1 MVSIGW
7 SAYAY
12 TGEASLSGLVWQ
24 CGESQLALERPVVMG
39 IVNVT
44 PDSFSDGGLHEDPVS
59 AVTCG
64 LRLAAQGAAIIDV
77 GGESTRPGA
86 AEINSAEELARV
98 RPVISRLKAELRIP
112 ISVDTR
118 HADVAAACVEA
129 GASIINDVS
138 GFSDPAMVD
147 AAVSCDAGLVVMH
160 MLGEPGTMQQEPTY
174 ADVVAEVRDYL
185 LDRALS
191 LECAGVARERIVIDP
206 GIGFGKT
213 LDHNLALLRALP
225 ELAAFGYPVLVGVSR
240 KRFIGMLTAEED
252 PSERLGGSVAA
263 ATWAVE
269 HGASIVR
276 VHDVRES
283 VQAVAV
289 ATALGGL

>member
-1 MVSIGW
+1 MSR
-7 SAYAY
+7 
-12 TGEASLSGLVWQ
+12 LVWN
-24 CGESQLALERPVVMG
+24 CGDSLLELEPPLVMG

-44 PDSFSDGGLHEDPVS
+44 PDSFSDGGLHEDPAS
-59 AVTCG
+59 AVAYG
-64 LRLAAQGAAIIDV
+64 LRLAAYGAAIIDV

-86 AEINSAEELARV
+86 VQIDSAEELARI
-98 RPVISRLKAELRIP
+98 RPVVSRLATELPVP

-118 HADVAAACVEA
+118 HAHVAAACVEA
-129 GASIINDVS
+129 GARIINDVS

-147 AAVSCDAGLVVMH
+147 VAVACDAGLVVMH
-160 MLGEPGTMQQEPTY
+160 MLGEPGTMQKEPTY
-174 ADVVAEVRDYL
+174 SNVVTEVRDFL

-191 LECAGVARERIVIDP
+191 LECAGVARERIAIDP

-225 ELAAFGYPVLVGVSR
+225 EFAAFGYPVLVGVSR
-240 KRFIGMLTAEED
+240 KRFIGMLTGEAD
-252 PSERLGGSVAA
+252 PAERLGGSVAA

-289 ATALGGL
+289 ANALRRL